1 MASGVPIIRLRDVLL
16 VAIQVD
22 PSDDVLRTLRDEL
35 AREIEKASVRGVV
48 LEVSGI
54 GTFDS
59 FIAKSIRDTA
69 QMARLMGATT
79 VVAGLDPGIAIT
91 LVEMGMTLAGVAT
104 ARDLEGALAMLGA
117 ATKKPESDLDDPL
130 DDLLLGS

>member
-1 MASGVPIIRLRDVLL
+1 MGSGVPIIRLRDVLL
-16 VAIQVD
+16 VPIQVD
-22 PSDDVLRTLRDEL
+22 PSDEVLRSLRDEL

-48 LEVSGI
+48 MEVSGV

-69 QMARLMGATT
+69 QMARLMGAKT

-91 LVEMGMTLAGVAT
+91 LVEMGMTLSGVST
-104 ARDLEGALAMLGA
+104 ARDLEGALVLLRDTVRPAG
-117 ATKKPESDLDDPL
+117 DDDAPL
-130 DDLLLGS
+130 DDLLLGD

>member
-16 VAIQVD
+16 VPIQVD
-22 PSDDVLRTLRDEL
+22 PSDDVLRALREEL

-48 LEVSGI
+48 LEVSGV

-91 LVEMGMTLAGVAT
+91 LVEMGMTLSGVST
-104 ARDLEGALAMLGA
+104 ARDLEGALAMLREPVTAGGD
-117 ATKKPESDLDDPL
+117 DLPL